1 MTTQPARLRFLAAV
15 GLVAISAGAFA
26 VIFRATLQAFYQS
39 AFGRA
44 NVVDAIAS
52 LPPWWRVVPPL
63 AGAAAAGVIAR
74 FRRGG
79 SQGVSN
85 VMEAVALGHVRLSV
99 RATASRVLAAWTA
112 IAGGVSIGRE
122 GPLIEVGGTLGAG
135 IGRLLRLPLD
145 EIRVLVGAGTAAG
158 FAAAYNTPFAAV
170 LFVLESIAGIA
181 APTLLLPVM
190 AAAVGATAILRAT
203 IGAAPLYGQR
213 AFGLASNG
221 EFVFVAGLGVAAA
234 FTAMAFTGLLQRLE
248 RWVERHPLPQPLRAA
263 VGGGLVGLAA
273 VALPDVVG
281 NGYETLKHLL
291 DTPPAIGAL
300 VILVAAKML
309 VTSSA
314 VASGIPGGL
323 FTPML
328 LVGAALGAIAGQLLP
343 GTAPG
348 SYALLG
354 MAATSAASIQ
364 APLTAAVMVFELTGD
379 YSLALPLIL
388 VPVVSTATSRSL
400 GARSVYDA
408 ELHRRGRGWRLT
420 LEGREMTADAA
431 ARDRR

>member
-1 MTTQPARLRFLAAV
+1 MLPARLRFVAAV
-15 GLVAISAGAFA
+15 GLVAVSAGAFA
-26 VIFRATLQAFYQS
+26 VIFRATLQAFYLG
-39 AFGRA
+39 AFGHA

-52 LPPWWRVVPPL
+52 LPPWWRVAPPL
-63 AGAAAAGVIAR
+63 AGAAGAGLFAR
-74 FRRGG
+74 LRRGG
-79 SQGVSN
+79 GQGVSN

-99 RATASRVLAAWTA
+99 RTTASRVLAAWTA

-135 IGRLLRLPLD
+135 IGRLLRVPLD
-145 EIRVLVGAGTAAG
+145 EMRVLVAAGTAAG

-181 APTLLLPVM
+181 APVLLLPVM

-234 FTAMAFTGLLQRLE
+234 LAAMTFTGLLQRLE

-273 VALPDVVG
+273 VTLPDVVG
-281 NGYETLKHLL
+281 NGYETLIHLL
-291 DTPPAIGAL
+291 DTPPATGAL
-300 VILVAAKML
+300 LVLLAAKTI

-314 VASGIPGGL
+314 VASGIPGGV

-328 LVGAALGAIAGQLLP
+328 LVGAALGAIAGQWLP
-343 GTAPG
+343 GTATG
-348 SYALLG
+348 SYALVG
-354 MAATSAASIQ
+354 MAATAAASIH

-388 VPVVSTATSRSL
+388 ATVVSTATSRAL

-408 ELHRRGRGWRLT
+408 ELHKRGLGWRMT
-420 LEGREMTADAA
+420 LEGREMTADDGAA
-431 ARDRR
+431 GRR

>member
-1 MTTQPARLRFLAAV
+1 MWPARLRFVAAV
-15 GLVAISAGAFA
+15 GLVAVSAGAFA
-26 VIFRATLQAFYQS
+26 VIFRASLQAFYLGV
-39 AFGRA
+39 FGHA

-52 LPPWWRVVPPL
+52 LPPWWRVGPPL
-63 AGAAAAGVIAR
+63 AGAAGAGLFAR
-74 FRRGG
+74 LRRGG

-99 RATASRVLAAWTA
+99 RTTASRVLAAWTA

-135 IGRLLRLPLD
+135 IGRLLRVPLD
-145 EIRVLVGAGTAAG
+145 EVRVLVAAGTAAG

-170 LFVLESIAGIA
+170 LFVLESIAGLA
-181 APTLLLPVM
+181 APVLLLPVL
-190 AAAVGATAILRAT
+190 AAVVGATAILRAT

-221 EFVFVAGLGVAAA
+221 EFVFVAGLGVVAALA
-234 FTAMAFTGLLQRLE
+234 ATTFTGLLQRLE

-263 VGGGLVGLAA
+263 IGGGLVGLAA
-273 VALPDVVG
+273 VTLPDVVG
-281 NGYETLKHLL
+281 NGYETLNHLL

-300 VILVAAKML
+300 LVLLAAKML

-328 LVGAALGAIAGQLLP
+328 LVGAALGAIAGQWLP
-343 GTAPG
+343 GTAAG
-348 SYALLG
+348 SYALVG
-354 MAATSAASIQ
+354 MAATAAASIH

-388 VPVVSTATSRSL
+388 ATVVSTATSRAL
-400 GARSVYDA
+400 GGRSVYDA
-408 ELHRRGRGWRLT
+408 ELHKRGLGWRMT
-420 LEGREMTADAA
+420 LEGRVVTAAVDAA
-431 ARDRR
+431 ARR